1 MPGFERARVM
11 NDGCASKL
19 LALLMP
25 TREKIEPDINAGT
38 VVFVEG
44 IEKMLF

>member
-1 MPGFERARVM
+1 M

-25 TREKIEPDINAGT
+25 TGKKIEPDINA
-38 VVFVEG
+38 VIFVFIEG
-44 IEKMLF
+44 IEKVLF